1 MAAMLERFDQERP
14 LANLIATVRRL
25 VLGLTWLAVA
35 ILLAIAVW
43 GFDPADPSFN
53 TATSAAPVNPLDLF
67 GAYTADLALQ
77 LFGIAIWLP
86 ILVFAAWGIRLVADK
101 PFFSP
106 WVASTALPVA
116 LLGFCAFL
124 ATQPQPDAAGWPLRV
139 GLGGFVGRFL
149 YESLHPSMGGI
160 LYGWTSVLL
169 TLAAGVLAFGVQVIE
184 GSWSLVGLFR
194 QGRKSGD
201 GRRGRGKAAMPA
213 SGEARP
219 TARRADDANE
229 PKSAAVLAMLRRW
242 LAAAGSRV
250 TALHRTNE
258 PEAPIRPRRPGARSA
273 EPEAFDD
280 DMNEPGTLPARPA
293 RGRSRPAASP
303 TETRRTAVA
312 LRPDEPEETDDDDWL
327 DDDAPLDPPR
337 AAAPAAPPARPPAA
351 PPAPAREPAVLARA
365 SRPTASS
372 HRLVSGD
379 DEFELPDLDYLTP
392 PKHKPGAAITKETL
406 HEVSRQLETVL
417 DDFGVRGEITDAKPG
432 PVVTLYELEPAPG
445 TRAARVISL
454 ADDIARSIC
463 ALSVRVATVPGRNV
477 IGVELPNDVR
487 ETVFLKELLDS
498 PQFTGTTARLALA
511 LGKDISGKPIMVDL
525 ARMPHLLIAGTTG
538 AGKSVAINAMILS
551 LLYRLTPKQCRI
563 IMIDPKVIELS
574 VYDHIPHLLAPV
586 VTEPGKAVVALKWVV
601 RQMDERYRLMSHL
614 GVRDIFAYNRRI
626 EAAKAQ
632 GETLNRRVRT
642 GFEPNTGAPIFEDQ
656 PIEMKALPLIVV
668 IVDEVADL
676 MLTAGKEIENAIQ
689 RLSQKARAAGIHL
702 IVATQRP
709 SVDVLTGVIKANLP
723 SRISFRVSSK
733 IDSRTI
739 LSEPGAEQLLGQG
752 DMLFMMPGERILR
765 IHGPLVTDDDVARV
779 VTFLKSQGEPDYVD
793 AVTDESGAEDAG
805 GEGAVPGAAF
815 SADAGGDGMYQEAV
829 KVVARDGKASTSY
842 LQRKLNIGYNTAA
855 KLIERME
862 QDRLISAADHVG
874 RRQVLMGRGGVD
886 GDEPTDF

>member
-1 MAAMLERFDQERP
+1 VAQPVAVLRP
-14 LANLIATVRRL
+14 
-25 VLGLTWLAVA
+25 
-35 ILLAIAVW
+35 
-43 GFDPADPSFN
+43 SS
-53 TATSAAPVNPLDLF
+53 TSAR
-67 GAYTADLALQ
+67 
-77 LFGIAIWLP
+77 IA
-86 ILVFAAWGIRLVADK
+86 A
-101 PFFSP
+101 
-106 WVASTALPVA
+106 
-116 LLGFCAFL
+116 
-124 ATQPQPDAAGWPLRV
+124 
-139 GLGGFVGRFL
+139 
-149 YESLHPSMGGI
+149 
-160 LYGWTSVLL
+160 
-169 TLAAGVLAFGVQVIE
+169 
-184 GSWSLVGLFR
+184 
-194 QGRKSGD
+194 
-201 GRRGRGKAAMPA
+201 
-213 SGEARP
+213 
-219 TARRADDANE
+219 
-229 PKSAAVLAMLRRW
+229 
-242 LAAAGSRV
+242 
-250 TALHRTNE
+250 
-258 PEAPIRPRRPGARSA
+258 
-273 EPEAFDD
+273 
-280 DMNEPGTLPARPA
+280 
-293 RGRSRPAASP
+293 
-303 TETRRTAVA
+303 
-312 LRPDEPEETDDDDWL
+312 TDD
-327 DDDAPLDPPR
+327 
-337 AAAPAAPPARPPAA
+337 
-351 PPAPAREPAVLARA
+351 
-365 SRPTASS
+365 
-372 HRLVSGD
+372 G
-379 DEFELPDLDYLTP
+379 FELPDLEFLTP
-392 PKHKPGAAITKETL
+392 PKHKPNAAVTKEKL
-406 HEVSRQLETVL
+406 HETSRQLETVL

-454 ADDIARSIC
+454 ADDIARSLC

-498 PQFTGTTARLALA
+498 PQFTETSARLALA

-551 LLYRLTPKQCRI
+551 LLYRLTPTQCRI

-614 GVRDIFAYNRRI
+614 GVRDIFAFNRRI

-642 GFEPNTGAPIFEDQ
+642 GFDANTGAPIFEDQ

-739 LSEPGAEQLLGQG
+739 LGEPGAEQLLGQG
-752 DMLFMMPGERILR
+752 DMLFMMPGDRILR

-779 VTFLKSQGEPDYVD
+779 VTHLKTQGEPDYVD
-793 AVTDESGAEDAG
+793 AVTDDVAG
-805 GEGAVPGAAF
+805 DEGASG
-815 SADAGGDGMYQEAV
+815 GGDGGGGQGAMFGAGEGGGDSMYQEAI
-829 KVVARDGKASTSY
+829 KIVARDGKASTSY

-862 QDRLISAADHVG
+862 QDRLITPADHVG

-886 GDEPTDF
+886 GDEPTEF

>member
-1 MAAMLERFDQERP
+1 MAAMLERLDQDRP
-14 LANLIATVRRL
+14 LAGLIATARRL
-25 VLGLTWLAVA
+25 VMGLFWLAAA
-35 ILLAIAVW
+35 ILLAVAVW
-43 GFDPADPSFN
+43 GFNPADPSFN
-53 TATSAAPVNPLDLF
+53 TATSATPVNPLDLF

-77 LFGIAIWLP
+77 LFGVGIWLP
-86 ILVFAAWGIRLVADK
+86 IGVFAAWGIRLIADK
-101 PFFSP
+101 PFHHV
-106 WVASTALPVA
+106 WIASTALPLA

-124 ATQPQPDAAGWPLRV
+124 ATQPQPDAASWPLRV

-149 YESLHPSMGGI
+149 YETLHPMLGGAA
-160 LYGWTSVLL
+160 YGWAAVVVTLL
-169 TLAAGVLAFGVQVIE
+169 AGVVAFGVQLVE
-184 GSWSLVGLFR
+184 GNWSVLGLLRPRRKARVAARAELADEVQRPRGPGLVQRVATGAKAMAARTTALFR
-194 QGRKSGD
+194 R
-201 GRRGRGKAAMPA
+201 
-213 SGEARP
+213 
-219 TARRADDANE
+219 
-229 PKSAAVLAMLRRW
+229 
-242 LAAAGSRV
+242 
-250 TALHRTNE
+250 NE
-258 PEAPIRPRRPGARSA
+258 PEAPVRPRRPGVRRP
-273 EPEAFDD
+273 EPEPFSDVFDD
-280 DMNEPGTLPARPA
+280 EDYTNEPEPAPARPA
-293 RGRSRPAASP
+293 RSRTRAQAQPQRRPQPPAPVDDFRPDADEADDDERDDEPYEAPVYPRSADPARPAGRPAAP
-303 TETRRTAVA
+303 APVR
-312 LRPDEPEETDDDDWL
+312 EP
-327 DDDAPLDPPR
+327 PPPVR
-337 AAAPAAPPARPPAA
+337 DTRPPQ
-351 PPAPAREPAVLARA
+351 PKRNVQPF
-365 SRPTASS
+365 
-372 HRLVSGD
+372 D
-379 DEFELPDLDYLTP
+379 DEFELPDLEFLTP
-392 PKHKPGAAITKETL
+392 PKHKPGAAITKEKL

-454 ADDIARSIC
+454 ADDIARSLC

-498 PQFTGTTARLALA
+498 PQYTDTSARLALA

-551 LLYRLTPKQCRI
+551 LVYRLTPKQCRI

-614 GVRDIFAYNRRI
+614 GVRDIFAFNRRI

-632 GETLNRRVRT
+632 GESLSRRVRT

-656 PIEMKALPLIVV
+656 PIEMKSLPLIVV

-752 DMLFMMPGERILR
+752 DMLFMMPGDRILR

-779 VTFLKSQGEPDYVD
+779 VTHLKAQGEPDYVD
-793 AVTDESGAEDAG
+793 AVTDE
-805 GEGAVPGAAF
+805 
-815 SADAGGDGMYQEAV
+815 AGGDEGGGGGDGSAQGAMFGGGDGGGDSMYQEAV

-862 QDRLISAADHVG
+862 QDRLITAADHVG

-886 GDEPTDF
+886 GDEPIEF